1 MADMTGILLSVIS
14 TLLQDW
20 PERDVK
26 RYFELAY
33 KDVDMSLYV
42 RTDSS
47 LAAQTLAKGVSEML
61 VERMKVLR
69 AREER
74 MLRGGP
80 NLLE

>member
-1 MADMTGILLSVIS
+1 MPYELEPTGAGLVFTIVRAALS
-14 TLLQDW
+14 DW
-20 PERDVK
+20 ESHDVR

-33 KDVDMSLYV
+33 RDRDMQLYV

-47 LAAQTLAKGVSEML
+47 VAARTIAKGVADML

-74 MLRGGP
+74 FLDS
-80 NLLE
+80 